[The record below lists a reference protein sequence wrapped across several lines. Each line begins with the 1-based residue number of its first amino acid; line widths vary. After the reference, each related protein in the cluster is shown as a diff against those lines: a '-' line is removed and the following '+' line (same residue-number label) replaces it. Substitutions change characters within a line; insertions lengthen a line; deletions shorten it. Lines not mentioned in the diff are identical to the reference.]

1 MTEQVSEQQPPLTTD
16 PPFVFREQAASGAHR
31 SIADYT
37 GDIPGTLVTT
47 LLQITRED
55 ASALYVCMLGT
66 LSIVLK
72 KILQTDHIV
81 MGMPLM
87 AGQTGREESKMVS
100 VNVPDASSLRQHLN
114 NVNHAVKA
122 AYTSPAA
129 GRQLSNVLLA
139 YPEIHASVQT
149 AGYELC
155 IDICKTADGI
165 SLYFNYDQQA
175 FTEGFV
181 ARLFRQWVQVLSYTG
196 EMDCTVKN
204 MTLLDVAQREMIMH
218 TFNRT
223 AKKQSDDR
231 SVISLFEKYVR
242 TTPDAIALAYDDKML
257 TYGALDSAVNQLAVY
272 LKAHY
277 RLCAEE
283 IVALMAPPSEKWVI
297 AMLAILKAG
306 GAYLPLD
313 IALPAQ
319 RKTWILADAGVKLLL
334 TDMDQLAEQPGYE
347 GDIFLL
353 DGDWQHLPETEEK
366 LVTPVLPGSLAYV
379 IYTSGTTG
387 TPKGVMLEHGG
398 LLNMIQCQITR
409 FGIRASDNVL
419 QFASPSFDAAV
430 SEIFMALCA
439 GARLVMADRQALKDT
454 RLFSGLLQQQQI
466 TVVTMPPSYLGA
478 LPWDTFLSLRVIISA
493 GEKLHT
499 AAARYLSRHLSFYNA
514 YGPTECTVCTTI
526 HLIHPDM
533 DDDEMESIG
542 TPIDNVQVYIL
553 GAHQEV
559 LPVGVPGDIYIG
571 GSGLARGYLHQ
582 PALTAEKF
590 IPIPWPD
597 VPGERLY
604 YTGDTGKWLANGKII
619 YTGRRDDQVKVRG
632 YRIEPA
638 EVSAVVMR
646 SGLVQQCEVMAI
658 AQAGGQL
665 QLTAFVVPAPAFD
678 QKKLTDYLTERLPD
692 YMVPAVWHSLA
703 ALPVTHNGKIDRKK
717 LLDMQPAPDESI
729 GMVAPSNATEE
740 KLAGIWKEVLELEHV
755 GVTQDFFQAG
765 GDSLQA
771 IRLLSLIREHFT
783 ADITI
788 NDLFQY
794 TSIRQLADHISIT
807 GGAGGAIQATPPSC
821 LPPLL
826 PATEDRKGA
835 LPLSFGQERLWII
848 HQLTGSAHYH
858 LPVMLRL
865 RGATDTVCLEMA
877 IRAIADRHE
886 ILRTVYHEI
895 DGEVRQV
902 ILPPGK
908 WQFGFCGELPAEQ
921 DLSGY
926 IAAFSNQAFTLTSD
940 HMLRAALITTG
951 TDERLLIIV
960 LHHIAADGW
969 SVPILV
975 REFVEN
981 YRLLKEGG
989 DIALPQL
996 PVQYADYA
1004 VWQRNQEGQ
1013 EYLARQL
1020 AYWEKQ
1026 LEGISPV
1033 ILPADHPR
1041 APVPQQSGR
1050 AVYFHF
1056 DAALKYQLE
1065 QLSREQ
1071 GVTLFMTLLAVF
1083 NVLLYRYSGQEDLC
1097 TGTAVA
1103 GRRQR
1108 AAEQLVGFFINM
1120 LVIRIRL
1127 SGSCSFRELLA
1138 QVKQTALEAFDHQ
1151 DIPFELVADRL
1162 EKVRDD
1168 SRHPLFQAA
1177 FVLQNQPPA
1186 PAIILDGLEVKPE
1199 EPAGTTSRFDL
1210 SFEATATDTVFRLR
1224 VEYNTALFDEDTI
1237 HRLAAHY
1244 EQLLKAVVASPE
1256 QQVGHLNMLREADCR
1271 QLLNDFNN
1279 TAHVFPADRT
1289 LPVLFG
1295 EQAAG
1300 RPEAVALVYNGIEY
1314 TFRALDVA
1322 SNRLAACLR
1331 TRYNVDRGNLVG
1343 VQLPRSEWQMITLLA
1358 VLKAGAAYVPLDPA
1372 FPVSRVQEIAD
1383 DCEWPLLIT
1392 EEWLTVY
1399 RQEASQYSDAPL
1411 PYHGT
1416 PEDLVYVIFTSGST
1430 GKPKGVMMP
1439 YYGVMNRLWWMW
1451 EHYGF
1456 NREDVILQKTNFTF
1470 DVSVW
1475 EIFMPLCMGARMVLC
1490 SQEEVM
1496 SPDRLQALIVA
1507 HRVSCLH
1514 FVPGMLDVFID
1525 ALPETGMPAGMDS
1538 LRLVYASG
1546 EALRPETVQR
1556 WYRHTTVAL
1565 HNLYGPT
1572 EAAVDVTFYE
1582 TGPTDTRIPI
1592 GRPIWNTAIRVLNTE
1607 GGLVPPGGTGEIC
1620 IAGAGLARGYLNNPE
1635 LTTLRFVPDPF
1646 LPGSIIY
1653 RTGDYGQ
1660 WLPDGQLAYVG
1671 RKDGQVKIRGFRIET
1686 GEIEAAINSLPYI
1699 ITCAVIALPD
1709 AGGQQELVAYL
1720 VSSQEPDMTSL
1731 RRDLAV
1737 ILPAYMLPARYV
1749 QLQQMPLTASGKT
1762 DKKQLPALA
1771 GQQLV
1776 GQGDY
1781 VPPSG
1786 DTEKQLVKIW
1796 QALLG
1801 DVPISTTQPFFELG
1815 GNSLKLMKMV
1825 AMIRKQFHKNLPVVK
1840 AFGLPAI
1847 RDLAQYLE
1855 QTGEED
1861 LPSASTAS
1869 DAPHASVDIMKNSL
1883 LLLNKFTD
1891 EA

>member
-1 MTEQVSEQQPPLTTD
+1 MTEQVSEQQPPLTID
-16 PPFVFREQAASGAHR
+16 PPFVFREQAATGAHH
-31 SIADYT
+31 SFAGYT
-37 GDIPGTLVTT
+37 GEIPAALVVT

-55 ASALYVCMLGT
+55 ASALYVCMFGT

-72 KILQTDHIV
+72 KILQTDRVVI
-81 MGMPLM
+81 GMPLM
-87 AGQTGREESKMVS
+87 AGQTGREACRMVS
-100 VNVPDASSLRQHLN
+100 LNVPDASSLRQHLN

-122 AYTSPAA
+122 AYTSAA
-129 GRQLSNVLLA
+129 DRKQLSNVLLA
-139 YPEIHASVQT
+139 YPEIHAGVPT

-155 IDICKTADGI
+155 IDICKTADKI
-165 SLYFNYDQQA
+165 SLHFNYDQQA
-175 FTEGFV
+175 FTEGFI

-196 EMDCTVKN
+196 ELDCTVKN
-204 MTLLDVAQREMIMH
+204 MTLLDAAQREMIVH
-218 TFNRT
+218 GFNRT
-223 AKKQSDDR
+223 AQKQPDDR

-242 TTPDAIALAYDDKML
+242 ATPDAIALAYGDRTL
-257 TYGALDSAVNQLAVY
+257 TYEELNSKANQLAVY
-272 LKAHY
+272 LKTHY
-277 RLCAEE
+277 RLRAEE
-283 IVALMAPPSEKWVI
+283 MVALMAPPSEKWVV

-313 IALPAQ
+313 TALPAK
-319 RKTWILADAGVKLLL
+319 RKAWILADAGVKLLL
-334 TDMDQLAEQPGYE
+334 TDMDQLAEQPDYAGE
-347 GDIFLL
+347 IFLL
-353 DGDWQHLPETEEK
+353 DSDWQHLPKTEEQ
-366 LVTPVLPGSLAYV
+366 LATAILPGSLAYV

-409 FGIRASDNVL
+409 FDIRTSDKVL

-430 SEIFMALCA
+430 SEMFMALCA
-439 GARLVMADRQALKDT
+439 GARLVMADRPALKDAL
-454 RLFSGLLQQQQI
+454 LFSALLQQQQI
-466 TVVTMPPSYLGA
+466 TVVTLPPSYLGA

-514 YGPTECTVCTTI
+514 YGPTECTVCATI
-526 HLIHPDM
+526 HLIQPDM
-533 DDDEMESIG
+533 DDDEIESIG

-590 IPIPWPD
+590 ITTPWPD
-597 VPGERLY
+597 VPGEHLY

-646 SGLVQQCEVMAI
+646 SGLALQCEVMAI

-665 QLTAFVVPAPAFD
+665 QLTAFVVPAPVFD
-678 QKKLTDYLTERLPD
+678 KEKLTAYVAERLPD
-692 YMVPAVWHSLA
+692 YMVPAVWRSLEV
-703 ALPVTHNGKIDRKK
+703 LPVTHNGKVDRKK
-717 LLDMQPAPDESI
+717 LQEMEPLPDEGM

-740 KLAGIWKEVLELEHV
+740 KLADIWKEVLELDHV
-755 GVTQDFFQAG
+755 SVTSDFFQAG

-771 IRLLSLIREHFT
+771 IRLLALIREHFT

-794 TSIRQLADHISIT
+794 TSIRQLADHIRIT
-807 GGAGGAIQATPPSC
+807 GGDGSVLQATPPSY

-826 PATEDRKGA
+826 PAAEGREGA
-835 LPLSFGQERLWII
+835 PPLSFGQERLWLI

-865 RGATDTVCLEMA
+865 TGATDTVCLEKA

-902 ILPPGK
+902 VLPPGK
-908 WQFGFCGELPAEQ
+908 WQFSFCGELPAGQ
-921 DLSGY
+921 DLPGFV
-926 IAAFSNQAFTLTSD
+926 AAFSNRAFTLTTD
-940 HMLRAALITTG
+940 HMLRAALIITG

-975 REFVEN
+975 REFIEN
-981 YRLLKEGG
+981 YRLLKEGR
-989 DIALPQL
+989 DIAFAPL

-1004 VWQRNQEGQ
+1004 VWQRKQEGQ
-1013 EYLARQL
+1013 AYLAQQL

-1041 APVPQQSGR
+1041 APVSQQSGK
-1050 AVYFHF
+1050 AVYFYF
-1056 DAALKYQLE
+1056 DAALKHQLE
-1065 QLSREQ
+1065 QLSKEE

-1120 LVIRIRL
+1120 LVIRIQL
-1127 SGSCSFRELLA
+1127 SGACSFRELLA
-1138 QVKQTALEAFDHQ
+1138 QVKQTTLAAFDHQ

-1177 FVLQNQPPA
+1177 FILQNQPPA

-1210 SFEATATDTVFRLR
+1210 SFEATATDTVFKLR
-1224 VEYNTALFDEDTI
+1224 VEYNTTLFEEATI
-1237 HRLAAHY
+1237 YRLAAHY

-1256 QQVGHLNMLREADCR
+1256 QQVGRLHMLREADCR
-1271 QLLNDFNN
+1271 QLLNDFND
-1279 TAHVFPADRT
+1279 TAHIFPADRT
-1289 LPVLFG
+1289 LPVLFE
-1295 EQAAG
+1295 EQAAA
-1300 RPEAVALVYNGIEY
+1300 RPEAVALVYNSIEY
-1314 TFRALDVA
+1314 TFHALDVA
-1322 SNRLAACLR
+1322 ANRLAACLR
-1331 TRYNVDRGNLVG
+1331 TRYHVNRGSLVG
-1343 VQLPRSEWQMITLLA
+1343 VQLPRTEWQIITLLA
-1358 VLKAGAAYVPLDPA
+1358 VLKTGAAYVPLDPA
-1372 FPVSRVQEIAD
+1372 FPASRVQEIAD
-1383 DCEWPLLIT
+1383 DCQWPLLIT
-1392 EEWLTVY
+1392 EEWLTAY
-1399 RQEASQYSDAPL
+1399 RQEASTYSDAPL

-1416 PEDLVYVIFTSGST
+1416 PEDLAYVIFTSGST

-1456 NREDVILQKTNFTF
+1456 SREDVILQKTNFTF

-1496 SPDRLQALIVA
+1496 SPDRLQALIAA

-1525 ALPETGMPAGMDS
+1525 ALPETGMPVGMDS
-1538 LRLVYASG
+1538 LRLVFASG

-1556 WYRHTTVAL
+1556 WYRHTAVAL

-1572 EAAVDVTFYE
+1572 EAAVDVTFYK
-1582 TGPTDTRIPI
+1582 TAPTDTRIPI
-1592 GRPIWNTAIRVLNTE
+1592 GRPIWNTALRVLNTE
-1607 GGLVPPGGTGEIC
+1607 GELVPPGGTGEIC

-1635 LTTLRFVPDPF
+1635 LTSLRFVPDPF
-1646 LPGSIIY
+1646 VAGGTLY
-1653 RTGDYGQ
+1653 RTGDYGR
-1660 WLPDGQLAYVG
+1660 WLPDGQLEYLG

-1686 GEIEAAINSLPYI
+1686 GEIEAALNSLPYI

-1709 AGGQQELVAYL
+1709 AGGQPELVAYL
-1720 VSSQEPDMTSL
+1720 VSSEAPDTTLL

-1749 QLQQMPLTASGKT
+1749 QLPQMPLTASGKT

-1771 GQQLV
+1771 GQQLP
-1776 GQGDY
+1776 GGGDY

-1786 DTEKQLVKIW
+1786 DTEQQLVKIW
-1796 QALLG
+1796 QTLLG

-1815 GNSLKLMKMV
+1815 GNSIKLMKMV
-1825 AMIRKQFHKNLPVVK
+1825 AMIRKQFHKDLSVVK

-1847 RDLAQYLE
+1847 RDLARYLE
-1855 QTGEED
+1855 QSGEEQQ
-1861 LPSASTAS
+1861 PSAAE
-1869 DAPHASVDIMKNSL
+1869 APDASVDIMKNSL
-1883 LLLNKFTD
+1883 LLINKFTD

>member
-1 MTEQVSEQQPPLTTD
+1 MTEQVSEQQSPLTIE
-16 PPFVFREQAASGAHR
+16 PPFVFRERAATGAYH
-31 SIADYT
+31 SFAGYT
-37 GDIPGTLVTT
+37 GWIPATVATT

-55 ASALYVCMLGT
+55 ASALYVCLFGT

-72 KILQTDHIV
+72 KLLQADRITLGI
-81 MGMPLM
+81 PLM
-87 AGQTGREESKMVS
+87 AGQTGREERIMVS
-100 VNVPDASSLRQHLN
+100 VNVPDTSSLRQLLN
-114 NVNHAVKA
+114 SVNHALKT

-129 GRQLSNVLLA
+129 HRPLSNVLLA
-139 YPEIHASVQT
+139 YPEIHAGVQT
-149 AGYELC
+149 ADDDLR
-155 IDICKTADGI
+155 IDICREADKI
-165 SLYFNYDQQA
+165 SLHFHYDQQA
-175 FTEGFV
+175 FTGYFI
-181 ARLFRQWVQVLSYTG
+181 AQLFRQWVQVLSYAG
-196 EMDCTVKN
+196 QLDCMVKN
-204 MTLLDVAQREMIMH
+204 MTLLDVAQREMIVH
-218 TFNRT
+218 GFNRT
-223 AKKQSDDR
+223 ARERHENQT
-231 SVISLFEKYVR
+231 VISLFEKYVSA
-242 TTPDAIALAYDDKML
+242 TPDAIALAYGDTML
-257 TYGALDSAVNQLAVY
+257 TYEELNREVNKLAGY
-272 LKAHY
+272 LKTHY
-277 RLCAEE
+277 HPGAEE
-283 IVALMAPPSEKWVI
+283 IVALMVPPSDKWVV

-306 GAYLPLD
+306 AVYLPLD
-313 IALPAQ
+313 TALPAK
-319 RKTWILADAGVKLLL
+319 RKAWILADAGVKLLL
-334 TDMDQLAEQPGYE
+334 TDIDQLAEQPDYQGE
-347 GDIFLL
+347 IFLL
-353 DGDWQHLPETEEK
+353 DNGQHHLPETREEP
-366 LVTPVLPGSLAYV
+366 VTAILPGSLAYV

-398 LLNMIQCQITR
+398 LLNMIQCQIR
-409 FGIRASDNVL
+409 QFDIRASDKVL
-419 QFASPSFDAAV
+419 QFASLSFDAAV
-430 SEIFMALCA
+430 SEMFMALCA
-439 GARLVMADRQALKDT
+439 GARLVMADRPALKDAQ
-454 RLFSGLLQQQQI
+454 LFSALLQQQQI
-466 TVVTMPPSYLGA
+466 TVVTLPPSYLGA

-526 HLIHPDM
+526 HLIQPDM
-533 DDDEMESIG
+533 DDEEMESIG

-553 GAHQEV
+553 GVHQEV

-582 PALTAEKF
+582 PALTAERF
-590 IPIPWPD
+590 ITTPWPD

-604 YTGDTGKWLANGKII
+604 YTGDTGKWLANGKIV
-619 YTGRRDDQVKVRG
+619 YTGRRDDQIKVRG

-638 EVSAVVMR
+638 EVAAVVMA
-646 SGLVQQCEVMAI
+646 SGLVQQCEVMAV

-665 QLTAFVVPAPAFD
+665 QLTAFVVPGAVFD
-678 QKKLTDYLTERLPD
+678 QEKLTSYVAERLPG
-692 YMVPAVWHSLA
+692 YMVPAVWRSLA
-703 ALPVTHNGKIDRKK
+703 ALPVTHNGKADRKK
-717 LLDMQPAPDESI
+717 LQEMAPLPEEETCV
-729 GMVAPSNATEE
+729 VAASNAIEG
-740 KLAGIWKEVLELEHV
+740 KLADIWKEVLELEHV
-755 GVTQDFFQAG
+755 SVTSDFFQSG

-771 IRLLSLIREHFT
+771 IRLLAIIREHFT

-794 TSIRQLADHISIT
+794 TSIRQLADYIRIS
-807 GGAGGAIQATPPSC
+807 GGDGNAMQATPASY

-826 PATEDRKGA
+826 PAAESRTGA
-835 LPLSFGQERLWII
+835 LPLSFGQERLWLI

-865 RGATDTVCLEMA
+865 KGTTDTVCLEKA

-886 ILRTVYHEI
+886 ILRTVYLEN

-902 ILPPGK
+902 IMPPGK
-908 WQFGFCGELPAEQ
+908 WQFDFCGELPAEQ

-926 IAAFSNQAFTLTSD
+926 IQAFSSRAFTLTTD
-940 HMLRAALITTG
+940 HMLRAAMIITG

-975 REFVEN
+975 REFMEN
-981 YRLLKEGG
+981 YRLLKDGG
-989 DIALPQL
+989 AITLPPL

-1004 VWQRNQEGQ
+1004 IWQRKQEGQ
-1013 EYLARQL
+1013 AYLVRQL
-1020 AYWEKQ
+1020 AYWEKK
-1026 LEGISPV
+1026 LDGITPV
-1033 ILPADHPR
+1033 MLPVDYPR
-1041 APVPQQSGR
+1041 APVAQHAGK
-1050 AVYFHF
+1050 ALYFHF
-1056 DAALKYQLE
+1056 DIGLKHQLE
-1065 QLSREQ
+1065 QLSHEE

-1103 GRRQR
+1103 GRQQR

-1127 SGSCSFRELLA
+1127 SGAGSFREVLA
-1138 QVKQTALEAFDHQ
+1138 QVKQNTLEAFDHQ

-1162 EKVRDD
+1162 TKVRDD

-1177 FVLQNQPPA
+1177 FILQNQPEA
-1186 PAIILDGLEVKPE
+1186 PAIVLDGLEVKPE
-1199 EPAGTTSRFDL
+1199 EPASATSRFDL
-1210 SFEATATDTVFRLR
+1210 GFEATATDTVFKLR
-1224 VEYNTALFDEDTI
+1224 VEYNTALFEEDTV

-1244 EQLLKAVVASPE
+1244 GQLLKAVVASPE
-1256 QQVGHLNMLREADCR
+1256 QQVGHLNMLRDADCH
-1271 QLLNDFNN
+1271 QLLNGFND
-1279 TAHVFPADRT
+1279 TAHVFPADRI
-1289 LPVLFG
+1289 LPVLFE
-1295 EQAAG
+1295 EQAAA
-1300 RPEAVALVYNGIEY
+1300 RPEAVALIYNSIEY

-1322 SNRLAACLR
+1322 ANRLATCLR
-1331 TRYNVDRGNLVG
+1331 TRYGVNRGSLVG
-1343 VQLPRSEWQMITLLA
+1343 VQLPRNEWQIIALLA

-1372 FPVSRVQEIAD
+1372 SPASRVQEIAD
-1383 DCEWPLLIT
+1383 DCHWPLLIS
-1392 EEWLTVY
+1392 EEWLAAY
-1399 RQEASQYSDAPL
+1399 QPEASQYSDAPL
-1411 PYHGT
+1411 PCQGT
-1416 PEDLVYVIFTSGST
+1416 PEDLMYVIFTSGST

-1456 NREDVILQKTNFTF
+1456 SREDVILQKTNFTF

-1490 SQEEVM
+1490 SQEEVL

-1525 ALPETGMPAGMDS
+1525 ALPATGMPAGMDG
-1538 LRLVYASG
+1538 LRLVFASG

-1556 WYRHTTVAL
+1556 WYRHTAVTL

-1572 EAAVDVTFYE
+1572 EAAVDVTYYE
-1582 TGPTDTRIPI
+1582 TGAADTRIPI

-1635 LTTLRFVPDPF
+1635 LTALRFVPDPF
-1646 LPGSIIY
+1646 VPGNKIY
-1653 RTGDYGQ
+1653 RTGDYGR
-1660 WLPDGQLAYVG
+1660 WLPDGQLEYLG

-1686 GEIEAAINSLPYI
+1686 GEIEAAINSLPYVT
-1699 ITCAVIALPD
+1699 TCAVVALPD
-1709 AGGQQELVAYL
+1709 TGGQMELVAYL
-1720 VSSQEPDMTSL
+1720 VSHQEPDITSL

-1749 QLQQMPLTASGKT
+1749 RLSEMPLTTSGKT
-1762 DKKQLPALA
+1762 DKKRLPALA
-1771 GQQLV
+1771 GQQLA
-1776 GQGDY
+1776 GGGDY

-1786 DTEKQLVKIW
+1786 DTEQQLVKIW
-1796 QALLG
+1796 QTLLG

-1815 GNSLKLMKMV
+1815 GNSIKLMKMV
-1825 AMIRKQFHKNLPVVK
+1825 AMIRKQFHKDLPVVK

-1855 QTGEED
+1855 QTGEEQQ
-1861 LPSASTAS
+1861 PSTA
-1869 DAPHASVDIMKNSL
+1869 DAPDASVDIMKNSL
-1883 LLLNKFTD
+1883 LLINKFTD